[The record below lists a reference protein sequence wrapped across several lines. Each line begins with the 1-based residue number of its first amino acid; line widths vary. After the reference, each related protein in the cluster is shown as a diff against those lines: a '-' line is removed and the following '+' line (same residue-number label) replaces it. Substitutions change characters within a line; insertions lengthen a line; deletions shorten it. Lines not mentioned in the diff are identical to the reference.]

1 MKNQFAE
8 TPEVKGLWSWFIC
21 TCDYTFSKIKKATSS
36 GGVIAKSFDSQ
47 NKKIKILVDSNLVT
61 LPVNFNCKY
70 INISPTNCI
79 IFLKLIRITVKKWI
93 NYSMSNSIYEHNL
106 SNIIKMDQS

>member
-21 TCDYTFSKIKKATSS
+21 TCDYTSKTKKATS
-36 GGVIAKSFDSQ
+36 GGVRAKSFDSQ
-47 NKKIKILVDSNLVT
+47 NKKKIKKILLAGNLAT
-61 LPVNFNCKY
+61 LPLNFNCKY
-70 INISPTNCI
+70 INIFPTNCI

-93 NYSMSNSIYEHNL
+93 NYNMSNSVYEHNL
-106 SNIIKMDQS
+106 SNLIKMDQS